1 MLAAAETPVAE
12 LAGPKTISKGAD
24 MSDAQIGLAVATPII
39 VGFAGLMYRMGVLQK
54 TGTIAAVICTLVVFA
69 ILLMG
74 Q

>member
-1 MLAAAETPVAE
+1 
-12 LAGPKTISKGAD
+12 

-54 TGTIAAVICTLVVFA
+54 TGTIAAVMCTLVVFA